1 VGTGRAAASEGP
13 QAHGEPAPPPA
24 EDSAATVLP
33 PAFAGA
39 LDAFLDYLSLEQN
52 RSAHTVRAYRGDLS
66 GLFEH
71 AARLGMATPGQL
83 DLKMLRSWLAKSKSM
98 GASRATLARR
108 ASAART
114 FTAWAVRR
122 GLAETD
128 PGAQLAAARPSRH
141 LPTVL
146 RQDEAHRAMQ
156 PPESETSRA
165 RRDGTGGETDLG
177 AGADSDGFVE
187 ALRDQAVLELL
198 YAGALR
204 VSELCG
210 LDIDDVDV
218 SRRSVRVL
226 GKGRKERVVPIGVPA
241 ADAVGR
247 WLSDGRPRWVR
258 PASGPALLLGARGGR
273 LDPRTARRS
282 VHRRLAAAGGLPD
295 LGPHGLRHTAAT
307 HLLEGG
313 ADLRSVQELLG
324 HATLATT
331 QIYTHVSIE
340 RLRASYERAH
350 PRA

>member
-1 VGTGRAAASEGP
+1 V
-13 QAHGEPAPPPA
+13 PA
-24 EDSAATVLP
+24 ELP
-33 PAFAGA
+33 PAFAEA
-39 LDAFLDYLSLEQN
+39 LDAFLDHLRLQQN
-52 RSAHTVRAYRGDLS
+52 RSPHTVRAYRGDLTS
-66 GLFEH
+66 LFSH
-71 AARLGMATPGQL
+71 AARAQLTEPGQL
-83 DLKMLRSWLAKSKSM
+83 DLKILRSWLAKLSSM

-108 ASAART
+108 ASSART

-122 GLAETD
+122 GYATAD
-128 PGAQLAAARPSRH
+128 PGARLAAARPSRH

-146 RQDEAHRAMQ
+146 RQDEAIRAMQ
-156 PPESETSRA
+156 PPAATAPADRA
-165 RRDGTGGETDLG
+165 
-177 AGADSDGFVE
+177 AAASADRAAAAPADPAAAASADRAAAAPADRAADDTE
-187 ALRDQAVLELL
+187 LLRDQVVLELL

-210 LDIDDVDV
+210 LDLADLDL
-218 SRRSVRVL
+218 SRRTVRVL

-241 ADAVGR
+241 VRATDR
-247 WLSDGRPRWVR
+247 WLAEGRPRWATS
-258 PASGPALLLGARGGR
+258 ASGPALLLGARGRR

-282 VHRRLAAAGGLPD
+282 VHRRLAAVGGLPD

-340 RLRASYERAH
+340 RLRATYERAH